1 MNSNPNC
8 LDAKISVL
16 IDQFNAIPVGAI
28 TVREFLA
35 KIRDPKAKHVPKIE
49 KIRELSALSKTK
61 KDKHDIAASK
71 IKDTLPSVT
80 LSGEITAG
88 KREKNALQEGRMV
101 HSGLIQLD
109 IDAKDIGDRDPIA
122 VRDEIGK
129 DEHVLAAFLS
139 PSGKGVKALV
149 RVPQCATDEQHKDAW
164 QSMSEYF
171 MERYKLEADTSTK
184 DSSRLFYLSHD
195 PHCIDKVTARELP
208 IIVKP
213 KEKKAEPPQVRN
225 DSKFTLSDLAEMIA
239 KIPRPVYAD
248 WLAIC
253 SGAWNTF
260 GHDATPILAARW
272 AEDEAGEYDRKYS
285 QRTSE
290 HTIATVIHHAKE
302 NGWKGIE
309 KKRQPL
315 VRGVNGFPTDPP
327 PHTILVGNGA
337 IRIGDIAMLN
347 SGAGMG
353 KSVSVGQMAMA
364 WALGLPY
371 FGINPARSLRILH
384 YVGEDDEATMG
395 QIREG
400 FLLHSL
406 AITGRQLTAKDL
418 EPLDEMLQTQFD
430 ISAIGD
436 NFICEVEKEIEEF
449 KPDMVF
455 INPLLS
461 YIGGDPVALATHFL
475 RVGLM
480 PILKKHNCA
489 ALIAHHTCKLNKDS
503 WNAMDPTY
511 SGIGGSEMAN
521 IPRIVLTI
529 MPTSNGMIRLQ
540 AAKRTTVGW
549 KDEQGKY
556 KDYAYFRRTD
566 DPTRPAWLPV
576 SYEEGETKPP
586 QSEGNAK
593 AKCSTGRVIA
603 ILENGDRWKTA
614 VIDELMKL
622 PCGFSTADRAIKH
635 ALSMEDIFEYE
646 DKEKPVKGGSRRK
659 WLTLTPQQDEPEAGG
674 QTNEPLT

>member
-1 MNSNPNC
+1 MNVPQNEYAEDNF
-8 LDAKISVL
+8 LGLL
-16 IDQFNAIPVGAI
+16 I
-28 TVREFLA
+28 R
-35 KIRDPKAKHVPKIE
+35 
-49 KIRELSALSKTK
+49 
-61 KDKHDIAASK
+61 
-71 IKDTLPSVT
+71 
-80 LSGEITAG
+80 GEISPSQAAEKGITEAHFIARQGLFTAISEFIESGGESHSDFIMQLHAQGTLDQLGTAALIMNLHDQQGEIHSLTSYVNHLRTTYG
-88 KREKNALQEGRMV
+88 KRLVMQAAHKLT
-101 HSGLIQLD
+101 LD
-109 IDAKDIGDRDPIA
+109 PNDP
-122 VRDEIGK
+122 E
-129 DEHVLAAFLS
+129 
-139 PSGKGVKALV
+139 
-149 RVPQCATDEQHKDAW
+149 
-164 QSMSEYF
+164 
-171 MERYKLEADTSTK
+171 
-184 DSSRLFYLSHD
+184 SHD
-195 PHCIDKVTARELP
+195 QIARGLMEQSLAQVTGKL
-208 IIVKP
+208 
-213 KEKKAEPPQVRN
+213 
-225 DSKFTLSDLAEMIA
+225 
-239 KIPRPVYAD
+239 
-248 WLAIC
+248 
-253 SGAWNTF
+253 
-260 GHDATPILAARW
+260 
-272 AEDEAGEYDRKYS
+272 
-285 QRTSE
+285 
-290 HTIATVIHHAKE
+290 
-302 NGWKGIE
+302 
-309 KKRQPL
+309 KRQPL
-315 VRGVNGFPTDPP
+315 VAGVNGFPTDPP

-371 FGINPARSLRILH
+371 FGIKPARPLRILH

-418 EPLDEMLQTQFD
+418 ESLDEMLQTQFD

-436 NFICEVEKEIEEF
+436 DFICEVEKEIEEF

-503 WNAMDPTY
+503 WNTMDPTY

-576 SYEEGETKPP
+576 SYEEGESRPA

-593 AKCSTGRVIA
+593 GKCTTGQIIA
-603 ILENGDRWKTA
+603 ILEKGDTLKVA
-614 VIDELMKL
+614 MVDHLMKL
-622 PCGFSTADRAIKH
+622 PCSISTAERAIKH
-635 ALSMEDIFEYE
+635 ALGMEDIFEYE